1 MQNLLSQ
8 LTAIVILSAIHLQ
21 EYVVLL
27 IVRSLIL
34 AIMLLLA
41 FVFAIFLCILRPM
54 HRDNVHVLAKVF
66 ASVSPILGI
75 KVITR
80 HVQPDVVKQ
89 QNIYLGNHQNNF
101 DLFTQTS
108 AVPKATVSL
117 GKKSLAWMPLFGQI
131 YWLSGNILIDRKNRS
146 SAFDTMAKTVKKMQ
160 QKLLSVWIFPEG
172 TRSRGRGLLPF
183 KVGAFHTAIA
193 AQVPVVP
200 VLATCQNHIKLNKWD
215 NGVVIV
221 EMMAPIATQGL
232 EKSDV
237 KAFAAKVHN
246 VMSARLA
253 ELNQEAAQLMVKPV
267 AQDNV

>member
-1 MQNLLSQ
+1 M
-8 LTAIVILSAIHLQ
+8 
-21 EYVVLL
+21 LL
-27 IVRSLIL
+27 IARSLIL
-34 AIMLLLA
+34 GILLFLA
-41 FVFAIFLCILRPM
+41 FVFAIVLCIVRPM
-54 HRDNVHVLAKVF
+54 HRDNVHVIARIF
-66 ASVSPILGI
+66 SSVSPVLGI

-80 HVQPDVVKQ
+80 HVQPDVVNQ

-131 YWLSGNILIDRKNRS
+131 YWLTGNILIDRKNRS

-172 TRSRGRGLLPF
+172 TRSRGRGLLPL

-200 VLATCQNHIKLNKWD
+200 VLASCQKHIKMNRWD

-232 EKSDV
+232 DKNDAKS
-237 KAFAAKVHN
+237 FATQVHGIMAK
-246 VMSARLA
+246 RYE
-253 ELNQEAAQLMVKPV
+253 ELNQEAAALMAKPN
-267 AQDNV
+267 A

>member
-1 MQNLLSQ
+1 M
-8 LTAIVILSAIHLQ
+8 
-21 EYVVLL
+21 L
-27 IVRSLIL
+27 IARSLIL
-34 AIMLLLA
+34 AVLLCLA
-41 FVFAIFLCILRPM
+41 FVFALVLCIIRPM
-54 HRDNVHVLAKVF
+54 HRDNVHVLAKIF
-66 ASVSPILGI
+66 ASVAPILGI

-80 HVQPDVVKQ
+80 HVQPDVINQ

-108 AVPKATVSL
+108 AVPKSTVSL

-131 YWLSGNILIDRKNRS
+131 YWLTGNILIDRKNRS

-160 QKLLSVWIFPEG
+160 EKLLSVWIFPEG

-200 VLATCQNHIKLNKWD
+200 VLASCQKHIKLNNWN

-221 EMMAPIATQGL
+221 EMMAPIATEGL
-232 EKSDV
+232 DKTDA
-237 KAFAAKVHN
+237 KPFALEVHRVMAERLVQLNEEANQLMAKP
-246 VMSARLA
+246 
-253 ELNQEAAQLMVKPV
+253 AAQDKV
-267 AQDNV
+267 